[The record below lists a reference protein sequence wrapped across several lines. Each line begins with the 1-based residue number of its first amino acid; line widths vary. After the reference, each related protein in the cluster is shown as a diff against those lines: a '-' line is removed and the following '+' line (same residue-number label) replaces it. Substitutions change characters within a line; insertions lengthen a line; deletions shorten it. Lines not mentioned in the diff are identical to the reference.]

1 MVKEI
6 NVKHRTYYFFNDMIN
21 IENLDSNLLKMVKK
35 LYKNI
40 DIYYIGYITTKKIDE
55 YENIHSVN
63 PLYLIIVEVDG
74 LIQEENGSKYL
85 VFDTTD
91 KNKEV

>member
-1 MVKEI
+1 
-6 NVKHRTYYFFNDMIN
+6 MIN
-21 IENLDSNLLKMVKK
+21 IENFGSNLLKRVKK

-40 DIYYIGYITTKKIDE
+40 DIYYIGYITIKKIDE

-63 PLYLIIVEVDG
+63 PLYLIIVEVNG

-85 VFDTTD
+85 VFDTTSE
-91 KNKEV
+91 NKEV